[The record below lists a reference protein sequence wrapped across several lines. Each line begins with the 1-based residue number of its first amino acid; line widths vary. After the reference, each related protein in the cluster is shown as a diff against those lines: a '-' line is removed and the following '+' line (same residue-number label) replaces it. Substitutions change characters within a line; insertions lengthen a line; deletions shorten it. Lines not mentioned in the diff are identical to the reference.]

1 MDSMTIILKA
11 NMGTTRDYYSY
22 IYIYIYIIEMSL
34 QQLFMINIKVFCWI
48 RNVWDIWSIEFDM
61 KIMK

>member
-22 IYIYIYIIEMSL
+22 IYIYIY
-34 QQLFMINIKVFCWI
+34 N
-48 RNVWDIWSIEFDM
+48 RNVVATIIHD
-61 KIMK
+61 

>member
-22 IYIYIYIIEMSL
+22 IYIYVYIY
-34 QQLFMINIKVFCWI
+34 N
-48 RNVWDIWSIEFDM
+48 RNVVATIIHD
-61 KIMK
+61 

>member
-22 IYIYIYIIEMSL
+22 IYIYIYIY
-34 QQLFMINIKVFCWI
+34 N
-48 RNVWDIWSIEFDM
+48 RNVVATIIHD
-61 KIMK
+61 

>member
-22 IYIYIYIIEMSL
+22 IYIY
-34 QQLFMINIKVFCWI
+34 N
-48 RNVWDIWSIEFDM
+48 RNVVATIIHD
-61 KIMK
+61 

>member
-11 NMGTTRDYYSY
+11 NLGTTRDYYSY

-34 QQLFMINIKVFCWI
+34 QQLFMINIKVFC
-48 RNVWDIWSIEFDM
+48 
-61 KIMK
+61 